1 MSFAALNEVTRA
13 LRMLLHSQLVQV
25 SPSAVVTLLPPGA
38 DLPAVSGVNL
48 YLYRVVESPS
58 SKNRP
63 WPGDRATGPSTRPAL
78 GLELSYLLTPL
89 GTRPDDASFQLGDD
103 AHTMLGVAML
113 ALQENPVLNDVH
125 IPGFDADTVLAPFL
139 RQSYETIKVTLA
151 PTSLEELSK
160 IWVTINQPYR
170 LSVAYE
176 VALVQLTPTLP
187 PADNGGI
194 VVSTGVNVI
203 TLAAPCLSALTPAT
217 GALARLDA
225 GNGLVRNALT
235 IEGFGLSFP
244 GQVPTV
250 RIGGQPVPVQPTPAP
265 TDTSLTVLLPTDL
278 DAGPQADVRV
288 TLNGR
293 TSPPLVLVASPWLA
307 SMTPIRSA
315 LDPARPADLALTLRG
330 NGFTVAPQAVR
341 LEGPGGTTS
350 VTTFEPGGD
359 DGRAS
364 VTLPTTLANGL
375 YRVRLVVSDASRSV
389 SNSRTLEVIPRLDR
403 PIGLTQITVSG
414 NPVHRLTLT
423 GARLNGRDVRV
434 LLDGV
439 AHGIGGN
446 PDPAQMVITLGRLL
460 TAGSYEVSVIV
471 DGHASRSVTLVV

>member
-1 MSFAALNEVTRA
+1 MSFAALNEVTRG

-38 DLPAVSGVNL
+38 DLPAASGVNL

-63 WPGDRATGPSTRPAL
+63 WPGDRATAPSTRPAL

-113 ALQENPVLNDVH
+113 TLQEHPVLSDVH

-160 IWVTINQPYR
+160 IWATINQPYR

-176 VALVQLTPTLP
+176 VSLVQLTPTPP
-187 PADNGGI
+187 PAVNGGI
-194 VVSTGVNVI
+194 VVSTGVNII
-203 TLAAPCLSALTPAT
+203 TLAAPRLTALTPAT
-217 GALARLDA
+217 GALAHLDA
-225 GNGLVRNALT
+225 GNGLVRNELT
-235 IEGFGLSFP
+235 IEGFGFRFP

-250 RIGGQPVPVQPTPAP
+250 RIGGQSVPVQPSPGP
-265 TDTSLTVLLPTDL
+265 TDTTLAVLLPTDL

-293 TSPPLVLVASPWLA
+293 TSSPLVFLASPWIA
-307 SMTPIRSA
+307 SVTPIRSA
-315 LDPARPADLALTLRG
+315 LDPTRPGDLTLTLRG
-330 NGFTVAPQAVR
+330 HGFTATPQAVR

-350 VTTFEPGGD
+350 VTTFESGGD
-359 DGRAS
+359 DGRAG
-364 VTLPTTLANGL
+364 VTLPITLANGL
-375 YRVRLVVSDASRSV
+375 YRVRLVLSDASRSV
-389 SNSRTLEVIPRLDR
+389 SNSRTLEVIPRLDT
-403 PIGLTQITVSG
+403 PVGLTQITVSG
-414 NPVHRLTLT
+414 TPVHRLTLT
-423 GARLNGRDVRV
+423 GARLNGSDVRV
-434 LLDGV
+434 VLDGV
-439 AHGIGGN
+439 ARGIGAN
-446 PDPAQMVITLGRLL
+446 PDTAQVVITLGRLL
-460 TAGSYEVSVIV
+460 SAGSYEVSVMV
-471 DGHASRSVTLVV
+471 DGHASRSISLVV